1 MLCIVISSE
10 MPSLAGE
17 KEPMPA
23 SQHEDPFSSSHA
35 QLTERCLVQRP
46 FTQEENWCYQW
57 EGGLQNDT
65 SKHRGALVSYR
76 SQREIS
82 RL

>member
-1 MLCIVISSE
+1 

-17 KEPMPA
+17 KDPMPA
-23 SQHEDPFSSSHA
+23 SQHEDSFSSSHV
-35 QLTERCLVQRP
+35 QLTECCLVQRP

-57 EGGLQNDT
+57 EGGLQNDI
-65 SKHRGALVSYR
+65 SKHRGALVSYH